1 MYSLMRPILNLAIV
15 CAALQWSLASG
26 VAAPLPARDARGA
39 AESRIPARSSAAP
52 APRLATGDWGIVEL
66 TPLVLRVPLEATAP
80 EAVRCE
86 PMRWFFPQGDEIRAR
101 QRLRE
106 AGCRLAGAAPLVFE
120 PASDGVWF
128 LPSPDWIVSLS
139 SESRSEVYRFL
150 ARSERNPRQRYPFT
164 FARGSLDAQLA
175 AAGLEPATATLI
187 RRLVCPLGEILILA
201 DAELVLERCGTL
213 AEKRRFLR
221 FLTTHAALGMR
232 LTLPQD
238 MDLGAVVGYWGA
250 QGRESFVR
258 PLLEAL
264 RDSRGTGYLDVAYLL
279 PPLGRNL
286 LMTYPTDASDNRP
299 NAPHWN
305 CFWTSLNFFA
315 ARPDAR
321 LVDANIAR
329 DELAR
334 SYVRVTG
341 EKRFGDVVVWR
352 DEAGGLT
359 HMAVWIAAD
368 VVFTKNGYDALH
380 PWTLMSLGELGL
392 RFPFARP
399 NDIACYRRR

>member
-1 MYSLMRPILNLAIV
+1 MRPFLNP
-15 CAALQWSLASG
+15 ALVLGTRQWSDATAVFCLA
-26 VAAPLPARDARGA
+26 PAGAA
-39 AESRIPARSSAAP
+39 AESRAPARSTAGP

-66 TPLVLRVPLEATAP
+66 TPLVLRVPLGATVP
-80 EAVRCE
+80 EAVLCE
-86 PMRWFFPQGDEIRAR
+86 PMRWFFPQSDEVRVR
-101 QRLRE
+101 RRLRE
-106 AGCRLAGAAPLVFE
+106 AGCRPVGEASPDFE
-120 PASDGVWF
+120 RASDGVWF
-128 LPSPDWIVSLS
+128 APSPDWIVSLS
-139 SESRSEVYRFL
+139 SESRSEVYRIL
-150 ARSERNPRQRYPFT
+150 ARSERNPRHRYPFT
-164 FARGSLDAQLA
+164 FARGSLEAQLA
-175 AAGLEPATATLI
+175 AAGLEPATATLV

-221 FLTTHAALGMR
+221 FLTTHTSLGMR

-238 MDLGAVVGYWGA
+238 VDLGAVVSYWGA
-250 QGRESFVR
+250 RGRESVVR

-286 LMTYPTDASDNRP
+286 LMTYPTAPSDNRP
-299 NAPHWN
+299 NASHWN

-341 EKRFGDVVVWR
+341 ARRFGDVVVWR
-352 DEAGGLT
+352 DDSGGLT

-392 RFPFARP
+392 RFPFARAD
-399 NDIACYRRR
+399 DIACYRRR